1 MNETLFDG
9 APIPR
14 AEMERA
20 FLSRDASY
28 DGLFYAAVTTTGIFC
43 RPSCK
48 ARKPLPGNVVYY
60 GKAAEA
66 LFSGYRPCKRCAPL
80 SSDADPEWVSSLIA
94 EIEANPS
101 EKIREGELRE
111 RGLDPATVRRR
122 FLGRFGL
129 SFNAY
134 QRARRLAAAFED
146 IKEGAD
152 LDEAILGHGYE
163 SHAGFRD
170 AFTRLFGSTPGAV
183 ARGDGD
189 FVRIQWIESPLGPL
203 VAGATDRGIAF
214 LEFSDRRMM
223 EAQARTLALR
233 IHLPIAPGRNGHL
246 ELLEA
251 ELAEYFAGR
260 RSEFDIP
267 IYEPGTP
274 FQEKVW
280 TALRTIPC
288 GSTWSYAQLAGA
300 VGDPQATR
308 AVARANGMNRV
319 AILVP
324 CHRVIGADGGLG
336 GYGGGLWRKRT
347 LLDLETRMEAEGRD

>member
-1 MNETLFDG
+1 MDKTLFDE
-9 APIPR
+9 AAIPY

-28 DGLFYAAVTTTGIFC
+28 DGLFFAAVTTTGIFC

-60 GKAAEA
+60 ASASEA
-66 LFSGYRPCKRCAPL
+66 LFSGYRPCKRCSPL
-80 SSDADPEWVSSLIA
+80 AADGDPEWVSSLIA
-94 EIEANPS
+94 EIETEPAR
-101 EKIREGELRE
+101 KIREGELRD

-122 FLGRFGL
+122 FMSRFGL

-146 IKEGAD
+146 IKDGSSI
-152 LDEAILGHGYE
+152 DEAVFEHGYE
-163 SHAGFRD
+163 SHAGFRE
-170 AFTRLFGSTPGAV
+170 AFAKLFGSTPGSV
-183 ARGDGD
+183 AKGGGD
-189 FVRIQWIESPLGPL
+189 FIRITWIESAFGPL
-203 VAGATDRGIAF
+203 VAGATDRGIVL

-223 EAQARTLALR
+223 EAQARALASR
-233 IHLPIAPGRNGHL
+233 VKLPISPGKNKHL
-246 ELLEA
+246 ERLEN
-251 ELAEYFAGR
+251 ELAEYFAGK
-260 RSEFDIP
+260 RSSFDIP
-267 IYEPGTP
+267 IHEPGTA

-280 TALRTIPC
+280 ETLRTIPC
-288 GSTWSYAQLAGA
+288 GSTWSYADLAKA
-300 VGDPQATR
+300 VGDPKATR

-336 GYGGGLWRKRT
+336 GYGGGLWRKRA
-347 LLDLETRMEAEGRD
+347 LLDIEARMVKGRG